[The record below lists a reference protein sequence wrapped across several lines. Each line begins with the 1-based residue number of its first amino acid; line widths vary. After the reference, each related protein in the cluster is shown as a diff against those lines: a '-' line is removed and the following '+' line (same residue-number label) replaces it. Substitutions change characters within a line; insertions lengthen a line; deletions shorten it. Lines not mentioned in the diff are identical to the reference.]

1 MADTIETKK
10 RNWIFIIGV
19 LIMCVGMQVA
29 NYGTAVCLSGEMN
42 SMGATDFYVLVNA
55 FGSLGMMLILP
66 MVGKFTAMFGLR
78 NMITA
83 GIIVQLAGRVL
94 MIFSGA
100 WVPYAIGYL
109 IQSVGGGFYVS
120 SAYVNMG
127 SAVEPQERA
136 KFFGYIAVAN
146 AIGAIFGP
154 MMVSSMYAAGGLA
167 ADLAYI
173 INLPITVIGFILMF
187 KHCSNQKTPG
197 AGKGFDYLGVVL
209 TAVGIACLVLWLNL
223 GGKASSGGF
232 DWLSAPSI
240 IMIAVAVV
248 MLGVLFKRE
257 SSIANPAVPIKM
269 FKNKRLTYA
278 FIGAIVAAAYS
289 TCSASYS
296 IMWIRINY
304 SSFPGA
310 TLFNGT
316 ASLPQQ
322 VVIVMLGLFLGAYIG
337 KKFVTRFRPFGI
349 LSMLAAM
356 IATGILFC
364 LQFTGTAAEGNIH
377 DHRRHPCWYD
387 YDLGGRGHRRL
398 HLFGVPVHL
407 LRILAVQHTP
417 GGHSLWPGS
426 LQFWLHRR
434 LVHLWGRG
442 RRSAGDQRRLQ
453 PRLCHWLYLCC
464 NWPDLCHCRL
474 PVLQRRGGSG
484 WREAIRCGTD
494 LS

>member
-42 SMGATDFYVLVNA
+42 SMGATDFCVLVNA

-240 IMIAVAVV
+240 VMIAVAVV

-364 LQFTGTAAEGNIH
+364 LQFTGTAAEGNIMTIG
-377 DHRRHPCWYD
+377 DIPVGMIMIWVAVAI
-387 YDLGGRGHRRL
+387 GGFTSSVSQSTFSAFWQSNTPREDIPSGQAL
-398 HLFGVPVHL
+398 YSFGS
-407 LRILAVQHTP
+407 T
-417 GGHSLWPGS
+417 
-426 LQFWLHRR
+426 
-434 LVHLWGRG
+434 
-442 RRSAGDQRRLQ
+442 
-453 PRLCHWLYLCC
+453 
-464 NWPDLCHCRL
+464 
-474 PVLQRRGGSG
+474 GGSCIFG
-484 WREAIRCGTD
+484 AVVGVVLGTSGDYSRAFATGFIFAVIGLICAIVGFRFSKEEVEAVGAKR
-494 LS
+494 

>member
-1 MADTIETKK
+1 
-10 RNWIFIIGV
+10 
-19 LIMCVGMQVA
+19 
-29 NYGTAVCLSGEMN
+29 
-42 SMGATDFYVLVNA
+42 
-55 FGSLGMMLILP
+55 
-66 MVGKFTAMFGLR
+66 MFGLR

-364 LQFTGTAAEGNIH
+364 LQFTGTAAEGNIMTIG
-377 DHRRHPCWYD
+377 DIPVGMIMIWVAVAI
-387 YDLGGRGHRRL
+387 GGFTSSVSQSTFSAFWQSNTPREDIPSGQAL
-398 HLFGVPVHL
+398 YSFGS
-407 LRILAVQHTP
+407 T
-417 GGHSLWPGS
+417 
-426 LQFWLHRR
+426 
-434 LVHLWGRG
+434 
-442 RRSAGDQRRLQ
+442 
-453 PRLCHWLYLCC
+453 
-464 NWPDLCHCRL
+464 
-474 PVLQRRGGSG
+474 GGSCIFG
-484 WREAIRCGTD
+484 AVVGVVLGTSGDYSRAFATGFIFAVIGLICAIVGFRFSKEEVEAVGAKR
-494 LS
+494 